1 MKYSIFLILIF
12 CLQVS
17 SMEVKKDIYSVG
29 YELFTV
35 QGYLYERKLNLV
47 FDSGTNYTILNKGL
61 IDEVK
66 SSNKKIKKRFSK
78 FLDQDILYAN
88 KVDFY
93 LDKNYTHPSRIVFFD
108 GLTNIPF
115 EIDGILGFE
124 YLYNIG
130 FKVNFQDRI
139 LTLNPEEIYG
149 NKIKIKVE
157 DYDPHIEVIINNCKF
172 SMAIDTGASNS
183 SLKEDDWNRLMK
195 CGSTELYKEDIY
207 ANNLLQHMHEKTID
221 KGVFE
226 IKVGNS
232 ISNIVLYQSYGPLSN
247 SNILGNDFLKDYE
260 IIIPKKSKYIYLNKI
275 EKPE

>member
-1 MKYSIFLILIF
+1 
-12 CLQVS
+12 
-17 SMEVKKDIYSVG
+17 MEVKKDIYSVG